1 MHENGPAGMMARNE
15 GLRLEA
21 SRIQGEGQGREI
33 AAGGIQGSGQASQGK
48 AGGIH
53 GRDVKIEAMTREA
66 RK

>member
-1 MHENGPAGMMARNE
+1 M
-15 GLRLEA
+15 RLEA
-21 SRIQGEGQGREI
+21 SRIQGEGQGSEI

-48 AGGIH
+48 AGGIN